1 MKPPR
6 TADMLDHKKALS
18 MWPSPTRNWPL
29 NMTQRTTPKTK
40 PKPPKQIITTI
51 LAIMIQ
57 MELEDL
63 GLVGS
68 SDIATQ

>member
-1 MKPPR
+1 
-6 TADMLDHKKALS
+6 
-18 MWPSPTRNWPL
+18 
-29 NMTQRTTPKTK
+29 MTQRNAPPKNPT
-40 PKPPKQIITTI
+40 PPKQIITTI